1 MKWIKLFEGFNQHEK
16 INFVNDKFFYFK
28 IRKKLNAMK
37 LRKID
42 ARKYIYFYTKSSS
55 LSSNLKFVFSKEDNQ
70 LSYHMFINV
79 SKDFGLEER
88 GGIKY
93 RLSNY
98 NLNKIR
104 SIFEELLKDHLS
116 YINVDFRVSEIN
128 SVYWAELQRKFQKI
142 KEGIT

>member
-1 MKWIKLFEGFNQHEK
+1 MKWIKLFEGFNQGEK

-37 LRKID
+37 LKKID

-55 LSSNLKFVFSKEDNQ
+55 FSPNLKFVFSKEDNQ
-70 LSYHMFINV
+70 LSYHMDNA
-79 SKDFGLEER
+79 SKDFKLEGR

-116 YINVDFRVSEIN
+116 YINVDVSEIN